1 MLKGK
6 TLFLIAI
13 LSWVSTSEALAAYC
27 SVVRSSPIVNDWK
40 QTIGSV
46 SSGCFEPRD
55 PNLHEYWRRDSE
67 YWIRGYVPHFQGHAI
82 KRGWVW
88 ASSIDCRLTCY
99 TALGR
104 R

>member
-55 PNLHEYWRRDSE
+55 PNLMSTGDGTLSTGYGAMYRTFRDT
-67 YWIRGYVPHFQGHAI
+67 R
-82 KRGWVW
+82 
-88 ASSIDCRLTCY
+88 SSGDGCGQVRLTAGLPA
-99 TALGR
+99 TLL
-104 R
+104 